1 MANNR
6 MAQKVFK
13 HTKDNDGFEAARRYA
28 DKLRENGFV
37 YSYHHPSGGT
47 VYYHRELLLEVLVYV
62 Q

>member
-13 HTKDNDGFEAARRYA
+13 HTDKQNGFEAAQKYA
-28 DKLRENGFV
+28 EKLMANGFK
-37 YSYHHPSGGT
+37 YSYAHPIGGK
-47 VYYHRELLLEVLVYV
+47 VYLHYELNLEVLVYV